1 MLAVRFSGK
10 AANITIDDSRNVS
23 GGKINKPGPIRRRL
37 TDFRTRLQQN
47 FAFENDYLPHEI
59 RNHFLMALSRIWSAF
74 VIIAVLVAS
83 FQWLAYG
90 NKVIF
95 NKMVVG
101 RADDTY
107 PYVLTGYEKDTTKA
121 SRDAF
126 VSAVKPFGFVRKDS
140 AKDFRFIVADDVASD
155 TVKALKRLVPDATV
169 YTYAYVRTVGS
180 KPVDGIIE
188 TCKSAVNICIGL
200 IGIMA
205 LFMGFM
211 SIAER
216 AGGIR
221 FLSRIIGPFFSRLF
235 PGVPKDH
242 PANGHMMMNFSA
254 NLLGLD
260 NAATPFGLKA
270 MESLQ
275 ELNPDKQTAS
285 NAQVMFLCLHASG
298 LTLIPVA
305 IIAARA
311 ALKAGNPTDIFVPC
325 MMATFVATIA
335 ALFVVSFKQKINVL
349 QPVILGWVGGV
360 SAVITAL
367 VLYLTSL
374 DADRVQVVSGI
385 IGNGI
390 LLLILFLIILAGV
403 YKRVNVFDAFVDGA
417 RGGFETAVRIIPY
430 LVGMLVA
437 ISTLR
442 TSGTFDAV
450 INGIKYLFSAL
461 GADTR
466 FIDGLPTALIKPLS
480 GSGARGMMIDTMKT
494 FGPDSFPGR
503 LACVLQGSSD
513 TTFYVIAVY
522 FGAVGI
528 RNTRYAV
535 GAMLLADLVGIITS
549 ILLCYLFFG

>member
-1 MLAVRFSGK
+1 
-10 AANITIDDSRNVS
+10 
-23 GGKINKPGPIRRRL
+23 
-37 TDFRTRLQQN
+37 
-47 FAFENDYLPHEI
+47 
-59 RNHFLMALSRIWSAF
+59 MALSRIWSAF
-74 VIIAVLVAS
+74 IIIAVVVAA
-83 FQWLAYG
+83 FQWIVYG
-90 NKVIF
+90 NNVIF
-95 NKMVVG
+95 NRMVVG
-101 RADDTY
+101 KADETY
-107 PYVLTGYEKDTTKA
+107 PYVLTGYDKDTTKA
-121 SRDAF
+121 TRDAF
-126 VSAVKPFGFVRKDS
+126 VSSIKPFGFVKKDS
-140 AKDFRFIVADDVASD
+140 AKDFRFIITDNPASD
-155 TVKALKRLVPDATV
+155 TVKKLKAQVPEAKI
-169 YTYAYVRTVGS
+169 YTYDYVRTIGS

-211 SIAER
+211 AIAER

-270 MESLQ
+270 MDSLQ
-275 ELNPDKQTAS
+275 QLNENKEVAS
-285 NAQVMFLCLHASG
+285 NAQLMFLCLHASG
-298 LTLIPVA
+298 LTLIPVS

-311 ALKAGNPTDIFVPC
+311 ALRAGNPTDIFVPC
-325 MMATFVATIA
+325 MIATFVATMA
-335 ALFVVSFKQKINVL
+335 AMFIVSFKQKINVF
-349 QPVILGWVGGV
+349 QPVILAWVGGL
-360 SAVITAL
+360 SAAITLL

-374 DADRVQVVSGI
+374 DTDRVQVVSGI

-390 LLLILFLIILAGV
+390 LLLILFLIILAAV
-403 YKRVNVFDAFVDGA
+403 YKKIDVFDAFIDGA
-417 RGGFETAVRIIPY
+417 KGGFETAVRIIPY

-437 ISTLR
+437 ISMLR

-450 INGIKYLFSAL
+450 INGVKYVFAAL
-461 GADTR
+461 GADTK

-494 FGPDSFPGR
+494 FGPDSFAGR
-503 LACVLQGSSD
+503 LACILQGSSD

-522 FGAVGI
+522 FGAVNI
-528 RNTRYAV
+528 KNTRYAV